1 MPFSFETFAW
11 AVSALFQ
18 LLAVCAYLLSFP
30 HVDGVCDQLP
40 DIDGVDDQLPDMPEV
55 IHDGSQSISQCS
67 EDALVVEGRG
77 RGPFRREARR
87 QSAADGEACRAASE
101 APARAR
107 RRRESFRTLA
117 HRLIFTQVLDT
128 IDRWVKHV
136 SKEATFAAD
145 YVNALVVIA
154 RRRKA

>member
-1 MPFSFETFAW
+1 MEE
-11 AVSALFQ
+11 
-18 LLAVCAYLLSFP
+18 
-30 HVDGVCDQLP
+30 P
-40 DIDGVDDQLPDMPEV
+40 DNSLMV
-55 IHDGSQSISQCS
+55 
-67 EDALVVEGRG
+67 G

-87 QSAADGEACRAASE
+87 QSAADEEACRAVSE

>member
-1 MPFSFETFAW
+1 MKE
-11 AVSALFQ
+11 Q
-18 LLAVCAYLLSFP
+18 
-30 HVDGVCDQLP
+30 
-40 DIDGVDDQLPDMPEV
+40 
-55 IHDGSQSISQCS
+55 
-67 EDALVVEGRG
+67 EDATTETATNSETVTPADASPADAPPVAESKAPEG
-77 RGPFRREARR
+77 
-87 QSAADGEACRAASE
+87 AATG